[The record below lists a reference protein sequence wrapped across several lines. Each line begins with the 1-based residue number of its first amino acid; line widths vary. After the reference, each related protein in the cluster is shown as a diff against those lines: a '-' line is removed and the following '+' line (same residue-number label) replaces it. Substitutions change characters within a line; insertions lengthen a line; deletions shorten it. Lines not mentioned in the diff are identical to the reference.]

1 MAARTD
7 DLYDVFISHSPADQA
22 WVRGELLPKLER
34 AGLKVAVDYR
44 DFEVGLPRLVN
55 MERLVERS
63 RKIVL
68 VLTPAW
74 LASEGANFEALLAQS
89 ADLVE
94 RLHRTVPLL
103 LAPCELPRRIAL
115 LTGADFTDPATR
127 DEELARLLRGLGARA
142 RVFISYKRSITP
154 DEPLALRL
162 RGTLERAGH
171 SVFIDQRLKIGVQ
184 WAGEIQRQIEA
195 CDFLVVL
202 LSEASAQSEMVAKE
216 VEHAYQHHQRTGKAR
231 LLPVRVGYTDALPYQ
246 ISHYLDQ
253 LQYARWD
260 GAGDDERLI
269 RQLLDAISDFDPLPA
284 PDTPTAAVPTPLP
297 GGAPRPYADPRF
309 VETLR
314 DPSGGV
320 RLRSEFYIERDGDER
335 LRRELSK
342 PYGTT
347 TTIRAPRQTGKS
359 SLLIRGI
366 AQAQQQG
373 SRVVALDLQPVD
385 ERYLQNLDAFLQ
397 YFANFIV
404 TRLRLDPAEVERAWR
419 GALGPSDK
427 LTYLMEEYV
436 LPQAD
441 ANVVLAIDEADGLL
455 KTDFHDSFFG
465 LLRFWHNNRA
475 MSDLWERLDILMVIS
490 TEPHLLIGDVTQ
502 SPFNVGLKIA
512 LEDFDAAQVRD
523 LNARY
528 RSPLDER
535 TLPALTDFLSGH
547 PYLTR
552 KALFTLLNEN
562 MTWDALVAAATTP
575 KSPFGD
581 HLRRYLWLLRD
592 QPQLRGA
599 LKQIIASGRCA
610 DETAYYRLLQAGLVK
625 GADSQSCTCR
635 CALYAQY
642 LKDKL

>member
-1 MAARTD
+1 MTARSASEQDERASQLAALRALLREKRRRLEQRRLQAARFGVSVDPAITLEIEDLELDITD
-7 DLYDVFISHSPADQA
+7 
-22 WVRGELLPKLER
+22 LER
-34 AGLKVAVDYR
+34 QAQELESQLALSTAAPSVG
-44 DFEVGLPRLVN
+44 EV
-55 MERLVERS
+55 S
-63 RKIVL
+63 R
-68 VLTPAW
+68 PH
-74 LASEGANFEALLAQS
+74 AQQ
-89 ADLVE
+89 AKA
-94 RLHRTVPLL
+94 H
-103 LAPCELPRRIAL
+103 I
-115 LTGADFTDPATR
+115 
-127 DEELARLLRGLGARA
+127 
-142 RVFISYKRSITP
+142 FISYKRNTTP

-162 RGTLERAGH
+162 HSAFEQAGH
-171 SVFIDQRLKIGVQ
+171 SVFIDQRIKVGVE
-184 WAGEIQRQIEA
+184 WAREIQRQVEA
-195 CDFLVVL
+195 CDWMLVL
-202 LSEASAQSEMVAKE
+202 LSNASVHSEMVAKE
-216 VEHAYQHHQRTGKAR
+216 VEYAHKYNQRTGKAR
-231 LLPVRVGYTDALPYQ
+231 VLPVRVGYADALPYQ
-246 ISHYLDQ
+246 ISHYLDH
-253 LQYARWD
+253 LQYAKWD
-260 GAGDDERLI
+260 GASDDERLI
-269 RQLLDAISDFDPLPA
+269 RQLLDAINDFDPLPA
-284 PDTPTAAVPTPLP
+284 PDVPAAAVPTPLP

-309 VETLR
+309 VESLR

-366 AQAQQQG
+366 TQAQQQG
-373 SRVVALDLQPVD
+373 SRVVALDLQPID
-385 ERYLQNLDAFLQ
+385 ERYFQSLDAFLQ

-404 TRLRLDPAEVERAWR
+404 MRLRLDSAEVERAWR
-419 GALGPSDK
+419 SALGPSDK

-436 LPQAD
+436 LPQFD
-441 ANVVLAIDEADGLL
+441 TNVVLAIDEADSLL

-475 MSDLWERLDILMVIS
+475 MNDLWERLDILMVIS

-502 SPFNVGLKIA
+502 SPFNVGLKIL

-523 LNARY
+523 LHQRY

-535 TLPALTDFLSGH
+535 ALQALIGFLSGH

-562 MTWDALVAAATTP
+562 ITWAALAAAATTP
-575 KSPFGD
+575 RSPFGD

-592 QPQLRGA
+592 QPQLRSA

-610 DETAYYRLLQAGLVK
+610 DESAYYRLLQAGLVK

-635 CALYAQY
+635 CTLYAEY